1 LPAFTVSINN
11 DPLIKKNEGSIRYK
25 KQLSIMNKTFEV
37 IGNVIRTSI
46 DFFYPPFEKYMPL
59 QFFRYGLIGG
69 VNLLFDWFL
78 YFLIYN
84 LMLHHEML
92 NLGIVTLSSHIAAM
106 TIKMPVV
113 LMSGFLLQKYVT
125 YPSSDIKG
133 RIQLFRYTTVFFIN
147 IIINYIGLKILVDGL
162 DFWPTPSNMIV
173 SILTIFI
180 SYFSQKHFTFK
191 VPTDENNLI
200 K

>member
-1 LPAFTVSINN
+1 
-11 DPLIKKNEGSIRYK
+11 
-25 KQLSIMNKTFEV
+25 MNKTFEV
-37 IGNVIRTSI
+37 IGNAIRTII

-59 QFFRYGLIGG
+59 QFFRYGLIGS

-84 LMLHHEML
+84 LILHHEML

-106 TIKMPVV
+106 TIKIPVV
-113 LMSGFLLQKYVT
+113 LLSGFLLQKYVT
-125 YPSSDIKG
+125 YSSSNLRAG
-133 RIQLFRYTTVFFIN
+133 IQLFRYTTVFFIN
-147 IIINYIGLKILVDGL
+147 LIINYIGLKILVDNL

-180 SYFSQKHFTFK
+180 SYFSQKHYTFK
-191 VPTDENNLI
+191 TASELNSETI
-200 K
+200 SFIETGTQERI

>member
-1 LPAFTVSINN
+1 MI
-11 DPLIKKNEGSIRYK
+11 
-25 KQLSIMNKTFEV
+25 KTFEA
-37 IGNVIRTSI
+37 IGSALRTVI
-46 DFFYPPFEKYMPL
+46 DFFYPPFQKYMTL
-59 QFFRYGLIGG
+59 QFFRYGSIGT

-84 LMLHHEML
+84 FVLQHEVL

-113 LMSGFLLQKYVT
+113 LLSGFLLQKYVT
-125 YPSSDIKG
+125 YSSSNLSG

-147 IIINYIGLKILVDGL
+147 IVINYIGLKILVDSL
-162 DFWPTPSNMIV
+162 NIWPTPSNMIV

-180 SYFSQKHFTFK
+180 SYFSQRHYTFK
-191 VPTDENNLI
+191 TKTEEI
-200 K
+200 

>member
-1 LPAFTVSINN
+1 
-11 DPLIKKNEGSIRYK
+11 
-25 KQLSIMNKTFEV
+25 MNKTFEA
-37 IGNVIRTSI
+37 ISNAIRTVI
-46 DFFYPPFEKYMPL
+46 DFFYPPFQKYMTL
-59 QFFRYGLIGG
+59 QFFRYGLIGTA
-69 VNLLFDWFL
+69 NLLFDWVL

-84 LMLHHEML
+84 FVLQHEML

-113 LMSGFLLQKYVT
+113 LLSGFLLQKYVT
-125 YPSSDIKG
+125 YSSSNLRV

-147 IIINYIGLKILVDGL
+147 LVINYIGLKILVDSL

-173 SILTIFI
+173 SILTISI
-180 SYFSQKHFTFK
+180 SYFSQKHYTFK
-191 VPTDENNLI
+191 TPTDDNDLI